1 MIVIKN
7 LSKKFKGQEVLR
19 GIDLTV
25 PDGQSLIM
33 MGQNGAGKTT
43 LIRCI
48 LGEYRPDAGS
58 VLIDGCSPWKDRVE
72 ALKNISFV
80 PQLPPPLKFTIG
92 ELIDYTAGVCNFD
105 KKKVSDICGLL
116 ELDIKPHLSK
126 PFHKLSGG
134 MKQKV
139 LISIALARSGKVV
152 IFDEPT
158 ANLDIKG
165 RQRFYELLRESKA
178 DKTFIFVSHRLEEF
192 AGLVD
197 RNIELDMGKVVKDE
211 KV

>member
-1 MIVIKN
+1 MIIIEK
-7 LSKKFKGQEVLR
+7 LFKSFKGQQVLS
-19 GIDLTV
+19 GIDLNV

-48 LGEYRPDAGS
+48 LGEYRPGSGS
-58 VLIDGCSPWKDRVE
+58 VLIDGCSPWKDRVS

-92 ELIDYTAGVCNFD
+92 ELVDYAAGVCGFD
-105 KKKVSDICGLL
+105 KQKVYDLCNLL
-116 ELDIKPHLSK
+116 ELDIKPHISK

-139 LISIALARSGKVV
+139 LIGVALARDSKVV

-165 RQRFYELLRESKA
+165 RQQFYELLMKSKA

-211 KV
+211 QV